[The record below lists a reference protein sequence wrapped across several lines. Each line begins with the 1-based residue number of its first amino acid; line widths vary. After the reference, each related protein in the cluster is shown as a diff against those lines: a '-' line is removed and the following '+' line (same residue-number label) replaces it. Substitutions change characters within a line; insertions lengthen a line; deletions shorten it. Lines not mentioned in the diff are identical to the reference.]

1 MFLNNKKNICALFL
15 LFFWIN
21 VLADE
26 NHNNIGLNLENG
38 KLKPINGSGH
48 VPIGG
53 MGEHMHHKE
62 GWMLSYRFQH
72 MNMEGNRIG
81 TTEVSPEFIVS
92 NIVNRF
98 SPPSTLRVVPTK
110 MTMNMH
116 MIGAMYVPSD
126 WLTLM
131 FMGMY
136 MEKSMDHITFQGAAG
151 TTRLGTFTTT
161 SSGIGD
167 IKVSGMF
174 RLSKKNMHKIY
185 INAGISLPTGDT
197 DKRDTILTP
206 AGARSN
212 VVLPYEMQLGSGTFD
227 LLPGVTYTGA
237 LKKVSWGAQ
246 YMGTFRIGDHKGYS
260 LGDIHEAT
268 SRLSY
273 QWEPSLSTSIKLA
286 YKHEGKIDGIDGR
299 ISLPVQT
306 ADPDKYGGDTVNLYF
321 GLNLA
326 GQTGILQG
334 HRVTLEAAIPIHQD
348 LNGPQ
353 MESDY
358 VVTIGWQYSWH

>member
-1 MFLNNKKNICALFL
+1 
-15 LFFWIN
+15 
-21 VLADE
+21 
-26 NHNNIGLNLENG
+26 
-38 KLKPINGSGH
+38 
-48 VPIGG
+48 
-53 MGEHMHHKE
+53 
-62 GWMLSYRFQH
+62 
-72 MNMEGNRIG
+72 
-81 TTEVSPEFIVS
+81 
-92 NIVNRF
+92 
-98 SPPSTLRVVPTK
+98 
-110 MTMNMH
+110 
-116 MIGAMYVPSD
+116 
-126 WLTLM
+126 
-131 FMGMY
+131 
-136 MEKSMDHITFQGAAG
+136 
-151 TTRLGTFTTT
+151 
-161 SSGIGD
+161 
-167 IKVSGMF
+167 
-174 RLSKKNMHKIY
+174 MHKIY
-185 INAGISLPTGDT
+185 INAVISLPTGDT

-358 VVTIGWQYSWH
+358 VVTIGWQ